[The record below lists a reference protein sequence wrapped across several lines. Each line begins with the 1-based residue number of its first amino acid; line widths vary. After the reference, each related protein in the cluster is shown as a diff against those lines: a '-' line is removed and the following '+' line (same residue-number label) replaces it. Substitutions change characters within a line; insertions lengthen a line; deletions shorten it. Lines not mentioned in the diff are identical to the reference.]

1 MQDAELRAALL
12 TELRRIA
19 PDVEPA
25 ALDVHAPLRESVDID
40 SMDFLNLL
48 AAIHARCG
56 VEIPDAEAGKLRTF
70 EQLYDYVRVRLPR
83 DG

>member
-12 TELRRIA
+12 AELHRVA
-19 PDVEPA
+19 PDIEPA
-25 ALDVHAPLRESVDID
+25 TLDVRAPLRESVDLD

-56 VEIPDAEAGKLRTF
+56 VEIPDADAGQLRTF
-70 EQLYDYVRVRLPR
+70 ADLYDYVRARLPR
-83 DG
+83 GG